1 MESGPS
7 FCLQTYILMVGQ
19 KKGLNIKDWNNIQKD
34 EVGEGAG
41 IDSVLDVE
49 YLSNLSLPSLL
60 YLLD

>member
-1 MESGPS
+1 
-7 FCLQTYILMVGQ
+7 MVGQ